1 MTSPAGDP
9 TYIKNKDKYFIE
21 VARTLASASTH
32 PKVPGACVIV
42 RDREIVGSGRSL
54 YTDSGTEIDCVS
66 YAIAAAAKTG
76 TPLIGGVCYSTR
88 YPFSTSVFQAHLM
101 GIRRLVVLAHEWE
114 PYYKDEF
121 RRAARLARELTI
133 AIEPMFEDED
143 PRFTKNVYDR
153 NIDPELF
160 RNSNPFETDEY
171 DPTDAATTHDEDTAT
186 L

>member
-88 YPFSTSVFQAHLM
+88 YPFSTPVFQLYLM
-101 GIRRLVVLAHEWE
+101 GIKRIVTLSHAWE
-114 PYYKDEF
+114 TYYKDEL
-121 RRAARLARELTI
+121 RKAGRLARELSI
-133 AIEPMFEDED
+133 AIEPIFLDED
-143 PRFTKNVYDR
+143 PRFGVNTYDR
-153 NIDPELF
+153 DETKEFFPDA
-160 RNSNPFETDEY
+160 NPFATDEY
-171 DPTDAATTHDEDTAT
+171 DPKDATDSQHEDSTTF
-186 L
+186 